1 MIFVCGSVSSRS
13 FIDADRPTVR
23 GRIVPGKT
31 TKLRN
36 GRMESTSGIW
46 GADVAAAPPI
56 AVASDGAGF
65 ASVPSCKA
73 TIGSSLMISVAA
85 RSTTTRF
92 AAQHAL
98 FQYPLTPVNALRA
111 RTAHNQSPWRVIARR
126 VPQHA
131 WARAHRGH
139 LAERGGLTQP

>member
-1 MIFVCGSVSSRS
+1 MIFGRGSLYSKNLNE
-13 FIDADRPTVR
+13 APPPTVR

-46 GADVAAAPPI
+46 GADVATAPPI
-56 AVASDGAGF
+56 AVTSGGAGF
-65 ASVPSCKA
+65 ASVPFCKA

-85 RSTTTRF
+85 RSTGARF

-98 FQYPLTPVNALRA
+98 FQYPL
-111 RTAHNQSPWRVIARR
+111 
-126 VPQHA
+126 
-131 WARAHRGH
+131 
-139 LAERGGLTQP
+139 

>member
-13 FIDADRPTVR
+13 LIDAARPTVR

-46 GADVAAAPPI
+46 GADVAAAPI
-56 AVASDGAGF
+56 AVASGGDF
-65 ASVPSCKA
+65 ASVSFCKA
-73 TIGSSLMISVAA
+73 ISGSSFMIAVVA
-85 RSTTTRF
+85 RSTGARF

-131 WARAHRGH
+131 WALAHRGH